1 MAGDVFIL
9 QLLFATPRSLSDS
22 VMELKS
28 LASPALAGGFFTTEP
43 SVPKQLL
50 TVSVCD
56 SRQVA
61 KDEQRNWGR
70 ARWQEIPCHINSED
84 HRQTR
89 ESKNLQ
95 MDRKPHVLGDN
106 ISVTFL

>member
-9 QLLFATPRSLSDS
+9 QLLFATLRNLSDPM
-22 VMELKS
+22 MELKS

-43 SVPKQLL
+43 SVPKELL
-50 TVSVCD
+50 PVSVCD

-61 KDEQRNWGR
+61 KDEQRNRGR
-70 ARWQEIPCHINSED
+70 ARWQEILRHINSED

-89 ESKNLQ
+89 ESKSLQ

-106 ISVTFL
+106 GSVTT

>member
-9 QLLFATPRSLSDS
+9 QLLFATPRNLFDPM
-22 VMELKS
+22 MELRS
-28 LASPALAGGFFTTEP
+28 LASSALAGRFFTTDP

-50 TVSVCD
+50 PVSVCD

-61 KDEQRNWGR
+61 KDEQKNRGR
-70 ARWQEIPCHINSED
+70 AWWQEIPRHINSED

-106 ISVTFL
+106 SSVTS